1 MKKTVSTGKTSR
13 RSSNWEVQEIMLKK
27 IRHIGII
34 VEDFEQA
41 IEQFKGFGLACTE
54 VVEVK
59 EVGAKIAFMPVG
71 ATLLEL
77 IYHTRPAA
85 DEDKVGQVV
94 RNQTGSINHLCFE
107 VDDLEASIQDF
118 QQNGAKLVEGCP
130 KRGAHGRIAFMY
142 PDTTAGVLI
151 ELCEV

>member
-1 MKKTVSTGKTSR
+1 
-13 RSSNWEVQEIMLKK
+13 MLKK
-27 IRHIGII
+27 IRHIGVI
-34 VEDFEQA
+34 VDDFEQA
-41 IEQFKGFGLACTE
+41 IEKFKGFGLACTE

-71 ATLLEL
+71 DTFLEL
-77 IYHTRPAA
+77 ICHTRTAA
-85 DEDKVGQVV
+85 DGDKVGQVV

-107 VDDLEASIQDF
+107 VDDLEASIRDF
-118 QQNGAKLVEGCP
+118 QKNGAKLVEGCP

-151 ELCEV
+151 ELCEVRQQADKVEKKNIK